1 MSNYDEQA
9 KLREFIKGVTVGMV
23 AELIGTYPKA
33 SCGPSRIFEKDCT
46 DKEQTA
52 MASALVA
59 RDAVRKAIAD
69 YCAAG
74 FGSHATGPL
83 SDALVEIDYSISEV
97 RQ

>member
-9 KLREFIKGVTVGMV
+9 KLREFIKGVPDGMV
-23 AELIGTYPKA
+23 AELTGTYPKA
-33 SCGPSRIFEKDCT
+33 PRGPSRIFEADCT

-52 MASALVA
+52 VASAIAA

-74 FGSHATGPL
+74 FGSHVTGPL